1 MRNERIMVGCDA
13 SWRQDSIGSI
23 EDSVSDSLFIVLVAV
38 AAMGFGAL
46 FVVHGRLMRRKVE
59 RLRRVGLRASAVV
72 VRYEYE
78 DDADGESTPYPLVQF
93 QAPDGRLVTARTDFG
108 GSFVPD
114 IGEHV
119 DVLFD
124 PERPEEAHIES
135 QRFDRVNRLVGV
147 IGWVSIIVGAAIAAV
162 FFLFV
167 IVPDLYLQR

>member
-1 MRNERIMVGCDA
+1 M
-13 SWRQDSIGSI
+13 
-23 EDSVSDSLFIVLVAV
+23 SDSLFLFLVAV

-59 RLRRVGLRASAVV
+59 RLRRVGQKASAVV

-135 QRFDRVNRLVGV
+135 ELFDRVNGLFGV
-147 IGWVSIIVGAAIAAV
+147 IGWVIIVGAAIAAM
-162 FFLFV
+162 FLLV
-167 IVPDLYLQR
+167 MRL